1 MSSDLNTIEVL
12 VPFRHCPTSNKTGA
26 CSQRH
31 PTGGPTPSL
40 QGLGGTHALCS
51 RRNTRQW
58 PSLKPGL
65 PFPGLVPAPPSCSLF
80 SDHHGGSWKPCGS
93 LRSHWQSV
101 PSPQTSFPQ
110 QILDHPV
117 TRLKITNS
125 EVLPALFILVLLE
138 GSSTLSSLKHD
149 MWASRLQVSGGEEDD
164 NGS

>member
-12 VPFRHCPTSNKTGA
+12 VPFRHCPTSNNTGA

-101 PSPQTSFPQ
+101 CRPHSQGE
-110 QILDHPV
+110 V
-117 TRLKITNS
+117 TLRIKAVFLS
-125 EVLPALFILVLLE
+125 VAL
-138 GSSTLSSLKHD
+138 GYRTLGD
-149 MWASRLQVSGGEEDD
+149 WSGI
-164 NGS
+164 